1 MCWHFGIWHMKGH
14 VVCNGSLFR
23 GNREKMDFFKK
34 VVKILLTFGENMI
47 LYRSRLTGRS
57 AVW

>member
-1 MCWHFGIWHMKGH
+1 MKGH

>member
-1 MCWHFGIWHMKGH
+1 MLYVMAVFFVEIGK
-14 VVCNGSLFR
+14 
-23 GNREKMDFFKK
+23 KMDFFKK
-34 VVKILLTFGENMI
+34 VVKILLTFGENMV